1 MTMITPSYLGE
12 TIEYSSLHA
21 CRSTLEDPT
30 VLLDS
35 RAPERFRGDTE
46 PVDPV
51 AGHIAGARNR
61 PASAN
66 IDGAGRFQPPETLR
80 AAFAQL
86 GIDDA
91 AEVGAYCGSGV
102 SAAHQVLALE
112 LAGFRAAL
120 YAGSWS
126 EWITDPDRPVAR
138 GPG

>member
-1 MTMITPSYLGE
+1 MPLVDAAGAARLASAG
-12 TIEYSSLHA
+12 
-21 CRSTLEDPT
+21 

-35 RAPERFRGDTE
+35 RAAERFRGDTE

-51 AGHIAGARNR
+51 AGHIPGALNR
-61 PASAN
+61 DSRDN
-66 IDGAGRFQPPETLR
+66 VEHDGRFKRPGALR
-80 AAFAQL
+80 DRFTEL

-102 SAAHQVLALE
+102 SAAHQVLALK
-112 LAGFRAAL
+112 LAGYRAAL

-126 EWITDPDRPVAR
+126 EWITDPDRFVVR